1 LEIAIQ
7 SPLVK
12 LITLHSYRLN
22 ERKLILYPKNTNM
35 IRMTVFDMA
44 GTTVNEDNV
53 VYKTLRKAINEAG
66 FDFTLDQV
74 LAEGAGKEKL
84 QAIKSVLSVY
94 GGIDDDSLA
103 NSIFQNFIQ
112 QLETAYDTMVILPQD
127 NAAELFL
134 ELKKRGIIVV
144 LNTGY
149 NSQTAHSLISKL
161 GWVIGDQIDGLVTA
175 SDVSNNRPKP
185 DMILLAMEQF
195 HITDPQEVLKVGDS
209 TIDIEEGRNAG
220 CRFNIG
226 ITTGAHTKEQ
236 LLTVAPDFILNN
248 LLELIP
254 ILDNAQ

>member
-1 LEIAIQ
+1 
-7 SPLVK
+7 
-12 LITLHSYRLN
+12 
-22 ERKLILYPKNTNM
+22 M
-35 IRMTVFDMA
+35 IKMTVFDMA

-66 FDFTLDQV
+66 FEFTLDQV

-94 GGIDDDSLA
+94 GGIEDDSLA
-103 NSIFQNFIQ
+103 SSIFQSFIN
-112 QLETAYDTMVILPQD
+112 QLATAYDTMEILPQHH
-127 NAAELFL
+127 ATELFA

-149 NSQTAHSLISKL
+149 NLQTAHSLISKL
-161 GWVIGDQIDGLVTA
+161 GWMIGDQIDAVVTA

-185 DMILLAMEQF
+185 DMIILAMKQF
-195 HITDPQEVLKVGDS
+195 DITDPQEVLKVGDS

-236 LLTVAPDFILNN
+236 LEIVNPDFILDN
-248 LLELIP
+248 LLELLP
-254 ILDNAQ
+254 ILDKAQ

>member
-1 LEIAIQ
+1 
-7 SPLVK
+7 
-12 LITLHSYRLN
+12 
-22 ERKLILYPKNTNM
+22 M
-35 IRMTVFDMA
+35 IKMTVFDMA

-66 FDFTLDQV
+66 FEFTLDQV

-94 GGIDDDSLA
+94 RGIEEESLA
-103 NSIFQNFIQ
+103 SSIFQNFLK
-112 QLETAYDTMVILPQD
+112 QLETAYDTMEILPQN
-127 NAAELFL
+127 NAADLFT

-149 NSQTAHSLISKL
+149 NLQTAHSLISKL
-161 GWVIGDQIDGLVTA
+161 GWIIGDQIDAVVTA

-185 DMILLAMEQF
+185 DMIILAMKQF
-195 HITDPQEVLKVGDS
+195 DITDPQEVLKVGDS

-236 LLTVAPDFILNN
+236 LETVNPDFILDN
-248 LLELIP
+248 LLELLP

>member
-1 LEIAIQ
+1 
-7 SPLVK
+7 
-12 LITLHSYRLN
+12 
-22 ERKLILYPKNTNM
+22 M

-94 GGIDDDSLA
+94 GAIEDDSLA

-112 QLETAYDTMVILPQD
+112 QLETAYDRMEILPQD
-127 NAAELFL
+127 NAAELFV

-195 HITDPQEVLKVGDS
+195 QITDPQEVLKVGDS

-226 ITTGAHTKEQ
+226 ITTGAHTRAQ
-236 LLTVAPDFILNN
+236 LDTVAPDFILNN

>member
-1 LEIAIQ
+1 
-7 SPLVK
+7 
-12 LITLHSYRLN
+12 
-22 ERKLILYPKNTNM
+22 
-35 IRMTVFDMA
+35 MA

-66 FDFTLDQV
+66 FEFTLDQV

-94 GGIDDDSLA
+94 RGIEDESLA
-103 NSIFQNFIQ
+103 SSIFQNFLK
-112 QLETAYDTMVILPQD
+112 QLETAYDTMEILPQN
-127 NAAELFL
+127 NAADLFT

-149 NSQTAHSLISKL
+149 NLQTAHSLISKL
-161 GWVIGDQIDGLVTA
+161 GWIIGDQIDAVVTA

-185 DMILLAMEQF
+185 DMIILAMKQF
-195 HITDPQEVLKVGDS
+195 DITDPQEVLKVGDS

-236 LLTVAPDFILNN
+236 LETVNPDFILDN
-248 LLELIP
+248 LLELLP

>member
-1 LEIAIQ
+1 
-7 SPLVK
+7 
-12 LITLHSYRLN
+12 
-22 ERKLILYPKNTNM
+22 
-35 IRMTVFDMA
+35 MTVFDMA

-66 FDFTLDQV
+66 FDFSLDQV

-94 GGIDDDSLA
+94 GGIIDDSLA
-103 NSIFQNFIQ
+103 NSIFQNFL
-112 QLETAYDTMVILPQD
+112 QLLDTAYDTMEILPQD
-127 NAAELFL
+127 NAAELFA
-134 ELKKRGIIVV
+134 ELKKRNIIVI

-149 NSQTAHSLISKL
+149 NAQTANSLISKL
-161 GWVIGDQIDGLVTA
+161 GWIIGEHFDGLVTA
-175 SDVSNNRPKP
+175 SDVNNNRPKP

-220 CRFNIG
+220 CKFNIG

-236 LLTVAPDFILNN
+236 LASAHPDFIIHN
-248 LLELIP
+248 LMELIP
-254 ILDNAQ
+254 IISQNPSLKN

>member
-1 LEIAIQ
+1 
-7 SPLVK
+7 
-12 LITLHSYRLN
+12 
-22 ERKLILYPKNTNM
+22 
-35 IRMTVFDMA
+35 MTVFDMA

-66 FDFTLDQV
+66 FEFTLDQV

-94 GGIDDDSLA
+94 RGIEDESLA
-103 NSIFQNFIQ
+103 SSIFQNFLK
-112 QLETAYDTMVILPQD
+112 QLETAYDTMEILPQN
-127 NAAELFL
+127 NAADLFT

-149 NSQTAHSLISKL
+149 NLQTAHSLISKL
-161 GWVIGDQIDGLVTA
+161 GWIIGYQIDAVVAA

-185 DMILLAMEQF
+185 DMIILAMKQF
-195 HITDPQEVLKVGDS
+195 DITDPQEVLKVGDS

-236 LLTVAPDFILNN
+236 LETVNPDFILDN
-248 LLELIP
+248 LLELLP

>member
-1 LEIAIQ
+1 
-7 SPLVK
+7 
-12 LITLHSYRLN
+12 
-22 ERKLILYPKNTNM
+22 M
-35 IRMTVFDMA
+35 IKMTVFDMA

-66 FDFTLDQV
+66 FEFTLDQV

-94 GGIDDDSLA
+94 GGIEDDSLA
-103 NSIFQNFIQ
+103 SSIFQSFIN
-112 QLETAYDTMVILPQD
+112 QLATAYDTMEILPQN
-127 NAAELFL
+127 NATELFA

-149 NSQTAHSLISKL
+149 NLQTAHSLISKL
-161 GWVIGDQIDGLVTA
+161 GWMIGDQIDAVVTA

-185 DMILLAMEQF
+185 DMIILAMKQF
-195 HITDPQEVLKVGDS
+195 DITDPQEVLKVGDS

-236 LLTVAPDFILNN
+236 LETVNPDFILDN
-248 LLELIP
+248 LLELLP